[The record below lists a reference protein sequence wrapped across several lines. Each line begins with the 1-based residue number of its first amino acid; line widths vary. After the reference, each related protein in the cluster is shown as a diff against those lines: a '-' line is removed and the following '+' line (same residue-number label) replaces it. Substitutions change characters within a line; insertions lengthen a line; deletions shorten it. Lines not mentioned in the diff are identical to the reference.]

1 MTKTPQTMN
10 LSIDVVVEKDGESF
24 HAHCPALKG
33 LHVDGA
39 TEWDAIQNVKE
50 AAVVYL
56 NSLALHGDPLPICSH
71 LVVNSVQP
79 NPISADLFRN
89 ITVPWPIL
97 QTSGI
102 S

>member
-1 MTKTPQTMN
+1 MTRTATLN
-10 LSIDVVVEKDGESF
+10 LSIDVVLEPDEGGF
-24 HAHCPALKG
+24 HAYCPALKG

-39 TEWDAIQNVKE
+39 TEKE
-50 AAVVYL
+50 AIENVRDAVSVYL
-56 NSLALHGDPLPICSH
+56 DSLALHGDPLPLCTH
-71 LVVNSVQP
+71 LTVTEVQRHMEAP
-79 NPISADLFRN
+79 ELLRS